1 MVTPTVITMGINMTT
16 ESALLPDS
24 GCDPLQ
30 LARLLQLASPALPVG
45 AFAWS
50 EGLEKAVEFGWV
62 KDEETAR
69 EWILGV
75 LTHSTARVDV
85 PMFQRL
91 YQAWSVDDQ
100 QQVRAH
106 SQWLLACR
114 ESMELRSGDR
124 HLGQALARV
133 LVALGESRASVWCR
147 DQDASFAA
155 LFALAAARWNI
166 KSSSAAVA
174 LMWSWCENM
183 VAAAIKLVPLGHS
196 AGQRVLFSAGAMLPT
211 LCESGFALEQRYIA
225 GSAPGLAIAS
235 SAHESQ
241 RTRLFRS

>member
-1 MVTPTVITMGINMTT
+1 MVLGMST
-16 ESALLPDS
+16 ETAMPPDDACNS
-24 GCDPLQ
+24 LQ

-50 EGLEKAVEFGWV
+50 EGLEKAVESGWV
-62 KDEETAR
+62 NDEATAQ

-75 LTHSTARVDV
+75 LTHCTARVDV

-91 YQAWSVDDQ
+91 HQAWSVDDE
-100 QQVRAH
+100 QQVRVH

-114 ESMELRSGDR
+114 ETMELRAGDR
-124 HLGQALARV
+124 QLGQALARV
-133 LVALGESRASVWCR
+133 LLALGEPRASAWCR
-147 DQDASFAA
+147 DRDASFAA
-155 LFALAAARWNI
+155 LFALAAARWSINA
-166 KSSSAAVA
+166 SSAAVA

-196 AGQRVLFSAGAMLPT
+196 AGQRMLFTAGAMLPA
-211 LCESGFALEQRYIA
+211 LCATGFALQHQHIA

-235 SAHESQ
+235 SAHELQ